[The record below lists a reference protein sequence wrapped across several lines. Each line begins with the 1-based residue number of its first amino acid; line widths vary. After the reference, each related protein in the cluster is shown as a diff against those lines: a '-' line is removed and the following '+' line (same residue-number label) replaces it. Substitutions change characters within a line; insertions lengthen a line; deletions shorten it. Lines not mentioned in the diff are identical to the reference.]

1 MLNEE
6 LAAHAVSRALADRG
20 LRPEPVRMLATG
32 TTQGDCLVP
41 GFSSMVHGRL
51 GGGPMELLSAS
62 GVCASGMAAVPA
74 AASAVPLG
82 RPPVPLPAR
91 PQPGSP
97 SPL

>member
-20 LRPEPVRMLATG
+20 LRPEAVRMLATG

-62 GVCASGMAAVPA
+62 GVCASGMAAVRGAGSAARPRA
-74 AASAVPLG
+74 PPDAVAASAH
-82 RPPVPLPAR
+82 
-91 PQPGSP
+91 PGGP
-97 SPL
+97 DPR